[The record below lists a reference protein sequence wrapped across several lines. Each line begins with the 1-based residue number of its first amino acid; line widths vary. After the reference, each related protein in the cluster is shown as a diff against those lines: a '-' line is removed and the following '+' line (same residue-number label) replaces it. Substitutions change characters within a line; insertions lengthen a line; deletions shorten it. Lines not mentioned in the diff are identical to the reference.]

1 MTTRLLTSLVLA
13 ALAGSC
19 GAAVL
24 YSNAG
29 PITANETGLGTNLAG
44 FGLSRD
50 NAASDTL
57 YFRYFLG
64 SPASN
69 STNENYFAAMQLFE
83 AGAERLGVGNA
94 WGAWAYSA
102 FGVTGGDRD
111 LNSSTPEAGQTYQL
125 VRGTD
130 NTLIVFRID
139 YVPGGDDNVTVWLNP
154 NLSLTEASQPASLR
168 TTFAANASFNE
179 LRLREGAGGAGW
191 TFSDMAVATSG
202 TEAGFFAVP
211 EPGSAML
218 AGLAGGCL
226 LVRRRRV
233 C

>member
-1 MTTRLLTSLVLA
+1 MNTQILTSFVLA
-13 ALAGSC
+13 AFAGSS

-29 PITANETGLGTNLAG
+29 PITANETGMGTNLPG
-44 FGLSRD
+44 FGASRD
-50 NAASDTL
+50 NAAADTL

-69 STNENYFAAMQLFE
+69 NSNENYFAAMQLFE

-111 LNSSTPEAGQTYQL
+111 LNSATPEPGQSYQL

-154 NLSLTEASQPASLR
+154 NLSLTEAAQPAALR

-179 LRLREGAGGAGW
+179 LRLREGGGGAGW
-191 TFSDMAVATSG
+191 TFSNMAVATNG
-202 TEAGFFAVP
+202 TDPGFFAVP
-211 EPGSAML
+211 EPAGASL
-218 AGLAGGCL
+218 AGLAGGFL
-226 LVRRRRV
+226 LLRRRRA